1 MVGARIVPPNVRT
14 VVRWTDELANRS
26 NRDKSVL
33 TMRPMTSTS
42 APGDATEA
50 APTALEAVLREVE
63 AGHVAA
69 FAACMDEQSLRAAH
83 ARLLG
88 RSGSLTAALKEMGK
102 LPPADRKAT
111 GQRINGIKAAVE
123 KAFEARLSEMARAA
137 READLHA
144 LPFDLTLPGR
154 SPSPRGH
161 LHPVTQVRED
171 ILDVFRELGF
181 VVAEGPQVER
191 EEYNF
196 TKLGFPPDHPAIDM
210 QDTFWVKPPP
220 HAPDAR
226 VLLRTHTS
234 NMQIREMLASKPPM
248 AVVSAGPVY
257 RCDEDATHTPMFH
270 QVEGFLIDRKVT
282 FAHLKG
288 VLSTFVARLFG
299 ERKMRFRP
307 SYFPFVEPG
316 TEVDMQCV
324 FCGGTGCRLC
334 KQTGWMEILGAGM
347 IHPVVFE
354 HCGIDPEQWTGFA
367 FGTGIDRPA
376 MLRYGIPDLRTMF
389 ENDVRFL
396 TQF

>member
-1 MVGARIVPPNVRT
+1 MSDGAQSS
-14 VVRWTDELANRS
+14 L
-26 NRDKSVL
+26 
-33 TMRPMTSTS
+33 
-42 APGDATEA
+42 DAA
-50 APTALEAVLREVE
+50 LREIE
-63 AGHVAA
+63 AGFADV
-69 FAACMDEQSLRAAH
+69 FAAAQDEQGLRAAH
-83 ARLLG
+83 ARILG
-88 RSGSLTAALKEMGK
+88 RNGSLTAALKEMGK
-102 LPPADRKAT
+102 LAPQDRKAA
-111 GQRINGIKAAVE
+111 GQRVNALKTTVE
-123 KAFEARLSEMARAA
+123 QAFEKRLTEIARAA

-144 LPFDLTLPGR
+144 PPFDLSLPGR

-161 LHPVTQVRED
+161 LHPITRVRED

-181 VVAEGPQVER
+181 VVAKGPQVER

-196 TKLGFPPDHPAIDM
+196 TKLGFPPDHPAVDM
-210 QDTFWVKPPP
+210 QDTFWVKPPQGVP
-220 HAPDAR
+220 NAR

-234 NMQIREMLASKPPM
+234 NVQIREMLANKPPM

-270 QVEGFLIDRKVT
+270 QLEGFLIDERVT

-288 VLSTFVARLFG
+288 VLTTFVARLFG

-324 FCGGTGCRLC
+324 FCNGKGCRLC
-334 KQTGWMEILGAGM
+334 KQTGFMEILGAGM

-354 HCGIDPEQWTGFA
+354 HCGIDPEKYTGFA

-396 TQF
+396 AQF

>member
-1 MVGARIVPPNVRT
+1 
-14 VVRWTDELANRS
+14 
-26 NRDKSVL
+26 VL
-33 TMRPMTSTS
+33 TIGPMSDTAQSSLDIALREIEAGFGEAFAS
-42 APGDATEA
+42 AP
-50 APTALEAVLREVE
+50 
-63 AGHVAA
+63 
-69 FAACMDEQSLRAAH
+69 DEQALRAAH
-83 ARLLG
+83 ARILG

-102 LPPADRKAT
+102 LAPADRKAA
-111 GQRINGIKAAVE
+111 GQRVNALKTTVE
-123 KAFEARLSEMARAA
+123 QAFEGRLAEIARRA

-144 LPFDLTLPGR
+144 PPFDLTLPGR
-154 SPSPRGH
+154 SPAPRGH
-161 LHPVTQVRED
+161 LHPITQVRED

-181 VVAEGPQVER
+181 VVAAGPQVER

-196 TKLGFPPDHPAIDM
+196 TKLGFPADHPAIDM
-210 QDTFWVKPPP
+210 QDTFWVKTAENGP
-220 HAPDAR
+220 ADAR

-234 NMQIREMLASKPPM
+234 NVQIREMLSHPPPM

-270 QVEGFLIDRKVT
+270 QLEGFLIDEHVT

-288 VLSTFVARLFG
+288 VLTTFVARLFG
-299 ERKMRFRP
+299 QRKMRFRP

-316 TEVDMQCV
+316 TEVDMECV
-324 FCGGTGCRLC
+324 FCNGKGCRLC
-334 KQTGWMEILGAGM
+334 KHTGFMEILGAGM

-354 HCGIDPEQWTGFA
+354 HCGIDPERFTGFA

-396 TQF
+396 AQF